1 MTDMKNVR
9 NNRRKKVR
17 NPLLKRIHKELLGD
31 WRKYLLV
38 SLFLYSVGVK
48 EYIFLKVLQK

>member
-1 MTDMKNVR
+1 MTNMKNVR